1 MIGINQ
7 MLIMRLVS
15 FLSLRCLSF
24 CVRPGLCY
32 LWRRPSKIEGGGWGG
47 WRVERV
53 AVVGERFVALP
64 PSHHHPSRSLARP
77 PASPGIY
84 HPRVVSLLFLGAR
97 FLSNYLLFNLYNQPK
112 TLRSSPPPK
121 PQPTTTPISPLSLFL
136 PEPLLW
142 GPGHA
147 GTYTHTTRP
156 TPRKTPIHT
165 SHARYVIIYI
175 IGRIQY
181 GYGGISREPN

>member
-24 CVRPGLCY
+24 CVLPGLCY
-32 LWRRPSKIEGGGWGG
+32 LRRRPSKIEGGGWGG
-47 WRVERV
+47 WRGGRV

-112 TLRSSPPPK
+112 TLRSFFPPSK
-121 PQPTTTPISPLSLFL
+121 PQQQLQSPPLSLFL
-136 PEPLLW
+136 PQPLLW

-147 GTYTHTTRP
+147 GTYTLTRAP
-156 TPRKTPIHT
+156 HPSNARSHVLRTLCYYIYNRSYSVRVWWDIPR
-165 SHARYVIIYI
+165 A
-175 IGRIQY
+175 
-181 GYGGISREPN
+181 